1 MAFVLGYL
9 VSMRYLL
16 AVYLRRCLCLAART
30 AFQDSA
36 RLVLLNIAERS
47 ETTS

>member
-1 MAFVLGYL
+1 MHFAFGYL

-16 AVYLRRCLCLAART
+16 LGYIRRCICFGSRI

-36 RLVLLNIAERS
+36 QLVLLNIAERS
-47 ETTS
+47 EITS